1 MLAKIDFSVT
11 RDDCNVL
18 LAALK
23 EAENGYLD
31 RLAGGVDYETA
42 KACVYG
48 IDVLERA
55 MENIQE
61 AVEKLKE
68 NQFS

>member
-11 RDDCNVL
+11 REDCNVL
-18 LAALK
+18 LAALN

-42 KACVYG
+42 KMCVNG
-48 IDVLERA
+48 IETLNDA
-55 MENIQE
+55 MEHIKE
-61 AVEKLKE
+61 AVEELNEPK
-68 NQFS
+68 FS